1 MWLGDV
7 ISGLPKSPVF
17 CGQKGKAPNM
27 SQPFVGH
34 QFKIKKKKK
43 KPKLLSAPS
52 VPHDLVSCG
61 TLNWE
66 AYMPGSFLASK
77 K

>member
-43 KPKLLSAPS
+43 KSPNYSQP
-52 VPHDLVSCG
+52 PVS
-61 TLNWE
+61 L
-66 AYMPGSFLASK
+66 MI
-77 K
+77 